1 MPVQPDV
8 APSDPRPTGA
18 SRARIWSPFIVGS
31 IGGTIGIILE
41 AQIGEFLGVYSP
53 LLGYLAANLCVGA
66 AIGFVAA
73 LASRTWTGLLT
84 LILGL
89 VTAGVAVGVFAVLTA
104 VLEPGD
110 LVSFA
115 FYLAFVLGVFG
126 VPTYAIVTGVAYLI
140 RWMARPAPPPEGP
153 A

>member
-1 MPVQPDV
+1 MRVRPDTV
-8 APSDPRPTGA
+8 PRDPRPTGA
-18 SRARIWSPFIVGS
+18 GRVRVWSPFIVGS
-31 IGGTIGIILE
+31 IGGTTGIILE
-41 AQIGEFLGVYSP
+41 AQIGKFLGVYSP
-53 LLGYLAANLCVGA
+53 LLGYLVVDLYVGA

-104 VLEPGD
+104 GLGPGN

-115 FYLAFVLGVFG
+115 LYLAFLLGVFG
-126 VPTYAIVTGVAYLI
+126 IPTYAIVTGVVSMI
-140 RWMARPAPPPEGP
+140 RWMARPAPPPEGQ